1 MHKLNIISTYM
12 STMSWLFTINSNPNT
27 GSFEKEAFQMS
38 ILSSGFWKKRRNE
51 KAPNSLVF
59 YETQCL

>member
-1 MHKLNIISTYM
+1 M
-12 STMSWLFTINSNPNT
+12 STMSRLCTINSNLNT

-51 KAPNSLVF
+51 KAPKSLVF
-59 YETQCL
+59 NETQCL